1 MTIGCANSLIILNA
15 IVVAIGSYHFY
26 FKNLNIAW
34 LALFF
39 FLAIAISGE
48 ILLSGL
54 CK

>member
-15 IVVAIGSYHFY
+15 IIVSIGAYYFY
-26 FKNLNIAW
+26 FKGLDIAW
-34 LALFF
+34 LALIF
-39 FLAIAISGE
+39 FLAIASSGE